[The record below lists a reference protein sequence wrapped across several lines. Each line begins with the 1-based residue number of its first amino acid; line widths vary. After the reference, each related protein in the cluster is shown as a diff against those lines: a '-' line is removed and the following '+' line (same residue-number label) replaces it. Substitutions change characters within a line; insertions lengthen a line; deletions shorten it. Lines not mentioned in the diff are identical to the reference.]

1 MKQGRVDS
9 APTLLFVKRVLDWQ
23 ARKRRERVTMSRLIP
38 KSMQKDLRDE
48 VNRVLKLFAE
58 WTPDSSKQVYLG
70 DPVLTEQAMQFLQDF
85 DLMEFRETGEATHV
99 RLTAQGYA
107 YWEEINTFAPWY
119 WFKRNWFPAIVA
131 AATIAASVTGAIA
144 NFAS

>member
-1 MKQGRVDS
+1 M
-9 APTLLFVKRVLDWQ
+9 
-23 ARKRRERVTMSRLIP
+23 ERDTVSRLIP

-48 VNRVLKLFAE
+48 INRVLKLFAE
-58 WTPDSSKQVYLG
+58 WTPDSAKEVYQG
-70 DPVLTEQAMQFLQDF
+70 DHVLTEQAMQFLQDF

-119 WFKRNWFPAIVA
+119 WFKRNAFAATVA
-131 AATIAASVTGAIA
+131 VATIATSIGGIVFNALD
-144 NFAS
+144 